1 MARLKRYA
9 LIWTTGSNF
18 YGPDQIHFAKG
29 YVRIVAAGSRSNGL
43 HAIQFGRSDLTAVYG
58 RSDLTAVYGRSDLS
72 EGVRSTGS

>member
-18 YGPDQIHFAKG
+18 YGPDQIYFAKG

-43 HAIQFGRSDLTAVYG
+43 HAIQYG